1 MTIYVDVVLIENLIM
16 NYIILFATD
25 IILKNKSKFWRL
37 LLASL
42 IGAIYTVISYIS
54 NLKIYSSMILKMILS
69 IIIVYVAF
77 NPQNMKRM
85 WKSLLIF
92 YLTSLV
98 FGGAAFALIYIVKPQ
113 ETFLKNGLFLGTYS
127 LETILVSAI
136 VAFLIIITAFKV
148 VKNKISKKDMFC
160 NIKIKLNGKDIETK
174 AMLDTGNLLKEPITN
189 IPVIVVEHTLL
200 YGCIPKQILN
210 NIEDILGGDFSKI
223 PVEIKQK
230 YMTKLKFI
238 PFSSLGKQNG
248 MILGIRP
255 DYVIIKDENNEEK
268 KLKEITIGIY
278 NKSLT
283 KRGEY
288 RALMGLDLF

>member
-77 NPQNMKRM
+77 NPQNMKKM

-127 LETILVSAI
+127 LKTILLSAI
-136 VAFLIIITAFKV
+136 VAFLIIIGAFTV
-148 VKNKISKKDMFC
+148 VKNKISKRDMFC
-160 NIKIKLNGKDIETK
+160 NIKIKLNK
-174 AMLDTGNLLKEPITN
+174 
-189 IPVIVVEHTLL
+189 
-200 YGCIPKQILN
+200 
-210 NIEDILGGDFSKI
+210 
-223 PVEIKQK
+223 
-230 YMTKLKFI
+230 
-238 PFSSLGKQNG
+238 
-248 MILGIRP
+248 
-255 DYVIIKDENNEEK
+255 
-268 KLKEITIGIY
+268 
-278 NKSLT
+278 
-283 KRGEY
+283 
-288 RALMGLDLF
+288 